1 MITETQIWTF
11 WTIIG
16 RRRWCGQ
23 EEKKEAK
30 EEENEE
36 EKKEAQQEEKRKTRR
51 KKRTKRRRNTGRAA
65 KRTFLTRAQLRYTKK
80 KDDADEEKEK
90 DEEEKKFED
99 EDEDNI
105 PDSGDDA
112 GAAEIQRELHLIV
125 ACKVVIKAK
134 QKLNGN
140 VLNTKYLI
148 NT

>member
-1 MITETQIWTF
+1 MENHYYRIDIREIWWNILQAIIT
-11 WTIIG
+11 G
-16 RRRWCGQ
+16 GQ
-23 EEKKEAK
+23 GILR
-30 EEENEE
+30 ENKYPGLEHLS
-36 EKKEAQQEEKRKTRR
+36 ALPRY
-51 KKRTKRRRNTGRAA
+51 A
-65 KRTFLTRAQLRYTKK
+65 AQLHSTSLWRLRLCNCRLPSRTRP
-80 KDDADEEKEK
+80 AAQPHLRHIEEDEEK

-99 EDEDNI
+99 EDEENI